1 MGERAWRDMIVG
13 DRMQVDQQFA
23 ERVRRSSFS
32 SQEWGLIMTAVE
44 LRVEGDGEDATLVAD
59 TSQVPDIVPELDR
72 ISREMSAYGGESARD
87 GGGGGILRS
96 LLSTLGVGGR
106 GSDEETVREAEQLA
120 DEYASDLE
128 AHLRQNGKWS
138 LVGGSA

>member
-1 MGERAWRDMIVG
+1 MGERAWQDMIVG

-44 LRVEGDGEDATLVAD
+44 LEVEGDGDDATLVAD
-59 TSQVPDIVPELDR
+59 TSQVPAIVPELDR
-72 ISREMSAYGGESARD
+72 ISREMGAYGGETGR
-87 GGGGGILRS
+87 GGGSGIIGS
-96 LLSTLGVGGR
+96 LMSTLGLGGR
-106 GSDEETVREAEQLA
+106 GADEETVREAEQLA
-120 DEYASDLE
+120 GEYASELE